1 MCGIVAAIGH
11 IDARAREAVVL
22 ANARQRTRGPDAE
35 GSWCSHGAEL
45 AGLDGVPGAVLAFR
59 RLKILDLSERA
70 DQPMVDP
77 ETGNVLVFN
86 GEIYNFQELRAELAG
101 GSTPFRTQGDSEV
114 ILRAYSRWGEA
125 CVGRLRG
132 MFGFVVW
139 DARRRVAFVA
149 RDRLGIK
156 PVYATEVRT
165 AAGRRTWLIAS
176 SVRGLL
182 ATDLVDRRLDPVGL
196 ATYVWNGFVV
206 GPGTILR
213 GIRSLSPGHTAIIDE
228 DGVWSGPRRY
238 WRVGGTAGGGSNIGD
253 VKARLDRAVREHL
266 VSDVPLGVFLSGGKD
281 SSAVTALAVKA
292 SATRIRT
299 FNIAFDEA
307 GFDESPYAR
316 RVAALLGTDH
326 HELRLTEA
334 VFGAGL
340 DAALES
346 VDQPTFDAINSYFV
360 SKAVKDVGLTVAMAG
375 TGGDELFGGY
385 RTFGDLPV
393 ARRWSHRLRGV
404 PSSLTRPAA
413 NAVARLKTRRVDS
426 FPPQTRWGRLADA
439 IDTNGRLVPL
449 YQVAY
454 GLFTTEFLRELC
466 RGEAMRHAPYG
477 LPPGRAADLGD
488 TIASMPELHAISA
501 LELEM
506 FVGDR
511 LLRDTDA
518 ASMEVSLEVRVP
530 LLDHEVVEALFALD
544 PLRRF
549 GLVRSKALL
558 VELALADL
566 PREMFDRPKRGFELP
581 IGQWCRRGLRQLVA
595 ETLTDRSR
603 AESAGLDP
611 DALRRLWGAYEAG
624 APGVYWTRIWAMFV
638 LLWWCRRHG
647 VTA

>member
-11 IDARAREAVVL
+11 IDARAREAVL
-22 ANARQRTRGPDAE
+22 RANTRQRLRGPDAE
-35 GSWCSHGAEL
+35 GAWCSPGVDLAGAES
-45 AGLDGVPGAVLAFR
+45 VPGAVLAFR

-86 GEIYNFQELRAELAG
+86 GEIYNFRELRSELAP
-101 GSTPFRTQGDSEV
+101 GSAPFRTQGDSEV
-114 ILRAYSRWGEA
+114 ILRAYARWGEA

-156 PVYATEVRT
+156 PVYVTEART
-165 AAGRRTWLIAS
+165 PAGQSTWLIAS
-176 SVRGLL
+176 TVRGLL
-182 ATDLVDRRLDPVGL
+182 ATDLVDRRLDPIGL
-196 ATYVWNGFVV
+196 ATYLWNGFVV

-213 GIRSLSPGHTAIIDE
+213 GIHSLAPGHTAIVDE
-228 DGVWSGPRRY
+228 RGLWSGPRRY
-238 WRVGGTAGGGSNIGD
+238 WRVGRTPAGGSDAGD

-281 SSAVTALAVKA
+281 SSAVTALAARA
-292 SATRIRT
+292 STTRIRT
-299 FNIAFDEA
+299 FTIAFDEA
-307 GFDESPYAR
+307 DFDESPYAR

-326 HELRLTEA
+326 HELRLTES

-340 DAALES
+340 DAALEGI
-346 VDQPTFDAINSYFV
+346 DQPTFDGINTYFV
-360 SKAVKDVGLTVAMAG
+360 SKVVKDAGITVAMAG

-385 RTFGDLPV
+385 RTFCDLPV
-393 ARRWSHRLRGV
+393 ARRWSRRLRRI
-404 PSSLTRPAA
+404 PSALTRPAA
-413 NAVARLKTRRVDS
+413 NAMARVEARRLDS

-439 IDTNGRLVPL
+439 IDTRGQLVPL

-454 GLFTTEFLRELC
+454 GLFTTEFLRELS
-466 RGEAMRHAPYG
+466 RGEALWYAPHG
-477 LPPGRAADLGD
+477 LPPRRAADLGD
-488 TIASMPELHAISA
+488 TIASMPEPHAISA

-506 FVGDR
+506 FLGDR

-518 ASMEVSLEVRVP
+518 ASMEASLEVRVP
-530 LLDHEVVEALFALD
+530 LLDHEVVEALFALE
-544 PLRRF
+544 PRRRF
-549 GLVRSKALL
+549 GPLRSKALL

-566 PREMFDRPKRGFELP
+566 PREIFDRPKQGFELP
-581 IGQWCRRGLRQLVA
+581 LERWCRRGLRHLVA
-595 ETLTDRSR
+595 ETLTDRQR
-603 AESAGLDP
+603 AESVGIHP
-611 DALRRLWGAYEAG
+611 EALRRLLDAYDAG